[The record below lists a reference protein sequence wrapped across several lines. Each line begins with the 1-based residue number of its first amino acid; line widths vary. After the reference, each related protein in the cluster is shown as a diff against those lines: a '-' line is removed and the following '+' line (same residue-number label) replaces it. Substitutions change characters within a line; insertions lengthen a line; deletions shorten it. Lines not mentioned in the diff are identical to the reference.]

1 MATVRVRV
9 GRDTLMFDLRP
20 VADRYADSVPPRGG
34 NPVERIE
41 IEAASGSRRAAL
53 VLTNL
58 SGQRT
63 GDSLTTV
70 SWVGS
75 LLLGE

>member
-1 MATVRVRV
+1 MRVRV

-20 VADRYADSVPPRGG
+20 VADRYADSVPLRSE
-34 NPVERIE
+34 NRERIE
-41 IEAASGSRRAAL
+41 VEAASGARRAAL

-58 SGQRT
+58 SGQRK
-63 GDSLTTV
+63 GDSLANV
-70 SWVGS
+70 SWVGD